1 MPDAAAVP
9 ERTSPDEIAALKSI
23 ALAGGLV
30 ETKVS
35 CAGLAANLD
44 ASTQTA
50 SRRLQRLEEGGLIER
65 DVVGD
70 GQWVRVTDAGESVLR
85 GEYADYRRLFETETE
100 LVLTGTITSG
110 MGEGRHYITLEGY
123 MSQFRSRLGYEPY
136 PGTLNVELDESSV
149 RKRGEMAG
157 IAAVDIDEWEGDD
170 RTYGAASCYAATI
183 VVESDGSGSNGPESD
198 GSGSNGPESDGS
210 GSNGPESDGP
220 ESDEP
225 APDGARA
232 DDRETREYEG
242 AHVIVPDRTH
252 HDESQLEVI
261 AADKLREALALTDGE
276 TVAVRIEPTDRTD
289 RGATGGGE

>member
-1 MPDAAAVP
+1 MPDAATVP
-9 ERTSPDEIAALKSI
+9 ERTSPDEIAALKTI
-23 ALAGGLV
+23 ALAGGLA

-35 CAGLAANLD
+35 CAGLAADLD

-100 LVLTGTITSG
+100 LALTGVITSG

-136 PGTLNVELDESSV
+136 PGTLNVELDEASV

-157 IAAVDIDEWEGDD
+157 IAAVDIDEWEDDD
-170 RTYGAASCYAATI
+170 RTYGAASCYAAT
-183 VVESDGSGSNGPESD
+183 VVAGIDDSATGGSATDDTETDGSEAADPETD
-198 GSGSNGPESDGS
+198 DPK
-210 GSNGPESDGP
+210 
-220 ESDEP
+220 
-225 APDGARA
+225 AV
-232 DDRETREYEG
+232 DRETREYEG

-261 AADKLREALALTDGE
+261 AADKLREELALHDGE
-276 TVAVRIEPTDRTD
+276 TVQVRIQPTD
-289 RGATGGGE
+289 GAVPTGGEQ